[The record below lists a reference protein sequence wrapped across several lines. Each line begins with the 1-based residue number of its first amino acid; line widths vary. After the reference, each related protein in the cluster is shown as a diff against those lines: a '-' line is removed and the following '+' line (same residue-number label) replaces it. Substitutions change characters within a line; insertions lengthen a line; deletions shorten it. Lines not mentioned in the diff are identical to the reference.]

1 MILAEVSN
9 EVLTIFF
16 SSNFNIK
23 HLMLAFPDAVMD
35 SMNTGYQD
43 QSESKAAA
51 AKVPVPNSQ
60 ARPSSVRNNPGK
72 ANGSR

>member
-1 MILAEVSN
+1 
-9 EVLTIFF
+9 
-16 SSNFNIK
+16 
-23 HLMLAFPDAVMD
+23 MLAFPDAVMD